1 MDELAGR
8 SVIVDCR
15 SSGYAAMWS
24 PSGSQAARWL
34 AVRVVRE
41 VAGRRSVV
49 SHLAKLTRGQ
59 LTRHLVTSPTAP
71 RTVQQVAELAAR
83 RLRGGALPARATR
96 PAVDARRRPARGLSA
111 MWWASLLAA
120 AAALVTRLLPVSDA
134 ESILRRI
141 APVLVF
147 LVAITV
153 VAQLAQNAGVFD
165 AAAHLAARLGRGRTW
180 ALWLLIV
187 LLATRL
193 DDRAL
198 AGHHGRACSRP
209 VALALAVQVGI
220 SPALFAMTTVW
231 LADTASMLLPV
242 SNLTNLL
249 ALHRFQAL
257 GVDVR
262 RLRRRQLAACA
273 GLGPGDGGGAG
284 PHVPPGPADPLRAAR
299 PAARRGPGAAVV
311 RRQGCASR
319 WRRRSP
325 SACSR
330 PGRRRIAAVL
340 LVALFAVRRP
350 SDLHASHVPWRLVL
364 LVIGLFFVVQTL
376 QVHGLPHVLARIA
389 GTGETWPDHL
399 RLATTGALSANG
411 FNNLPAYL
419 ALEPVAD
426 SSAPRLVALLL
437 GVNCGPPADA
447 LGLARDLAVARA
459 VPGGGRRGLDP
470 PLLPARAGR
479 RPAAHAD
486 HDRRPRA

>member
-1 MDELAGR
+1 
-8 SVIVDCR
+8 
-15 SSGYAAMWS
+15 
-24 PSGSQAARWL
+24 
-34 AVRVVRE
+34 
-41 VAGRRSVV
+41 
-49 SHLAKLTRGQ
+49 
-59 LTRHLVTSPTAP
+59 
-71 RTVQQVAELAAR
+71 
-83 RLRGGALPARATR
+83 
-96 PAVDARRRPARGLSA
+96 

-147 LVAITV
+147 LIAITV

-187 LLATRL
+187 LLATVSTIVLSL
-193 DDRAL
+193 DTTAVL
-198 AGHHGRACSRP
+198 LTP

-249 ALHRFQAL
+249 ALHRLQAL

-262 RLRRRQLAACA
+262 GYVAVSWLPALVSVLVTVIVLALMFHRDLRTRYERPAQ
-273 GLGPGDGGGAG
+273 
-284 PHVPPGPADPLRAAR
+284 PHVEDPVLLWSSAGVCIALAPAFATGVQ
-299 PAARRGPGAAVV
+299 PAWPAT
-311 RRQGCASR
+311 
-319 WRRRSP
+319 
-325 SACSR
+325 
-330 PGRRRIAAVL
+330 IAALL

-426 SSAPRLVALLL
+426 SSVPRLVALLL
-437 GVNCGPPADA
+437 GVNCGCLLTLWASLATLLWRDRCLDADVEVSSRRFF
-447 LGLARDLAVARA
+447 L
-459 VPGGGRRGLDP
+459 RGLIVV
-470 PLLPARAGR
+470 PLLMLTTT
-479 RPAAHAD
+479 AALSLTS
-486 HDRRPRA
+486 